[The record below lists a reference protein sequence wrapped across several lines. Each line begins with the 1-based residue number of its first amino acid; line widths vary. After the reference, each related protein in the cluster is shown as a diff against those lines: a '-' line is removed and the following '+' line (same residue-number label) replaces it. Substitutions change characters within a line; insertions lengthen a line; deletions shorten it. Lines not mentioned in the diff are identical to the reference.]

1 MVTMKFPAMF
11 TKEAPSHRDEAVGAL
26 STFAHRAAYVC
37 AGAAAL
43 CLMAAVLLAVSA
55 LNRFPAAVPEVLSWV
70 SVGEG
75 ASFNGEVD
83 HPVYGY
89 LAKDPYRDVAD
100 DGSVSTESDDRY
112 LLFDWDKSVPAAQEA
127 ADVLTTLMG
136 AFLLLQGVRFFRD
149 IEREGTPFTAA
160 AARRLKSAGRIAV
173 FAVVLS
179 NGAGWLISS
188 LAQTFYLTPAGMWKV
203 GVWEIGAETG
213 WMLALGMLL
222 IAVGIAFD
230 YGVVLQ
236 RQDDEL
242 L

>member
-1 MVTMKFPAMF
+1 M
-11 TKEAPSHRDEAVGAL
+11 
-26 STFAHRAAYVC
+26 
-37 AGAAAL
+37 
-43 CLMAAVLLAVSA
+43 
-55 LNRFPAAVPEVLSWV
+55 
-70 SVGEG
+70 
-75 ASFNGEVD
+75 
-83 HPVYGY
+83 
-89 LAKDPYRDVAD
+89 DPYRDVAD
-100 DGSVSTESDDRY
+100 DDSASTESDDRY
-112 LLFDWDKSVPAAQEA
+112 LLFDWDTSVPAAQEA
-127 ADVLTTLMG
+127 AEVLTTLMG

-160 AARRLKSAGRIAV
+160 AARRLKSAGRIAA

-188 LAQTFYLTPAGMWKV
+188 LAQTFYLTPVGMWKM
-203 GVWEIGAETG
+203 GVWEIGAEAG